1 MKGYRAMGLKNIQVL
16 FEAYQKHR
24 EFFSPRDDIP
34 EIDTID
40 AFQQHY
46 FEDIRDFHRTAILC
60 LHTGCPLGAL
70 SGTVDFADTG
80 SSVKVDQKRK
90 KTYLEC
96 LERLVGKL

>member
-1 MKGYRAMGLKNIQVL
+1 MKGYRAMGLKNIQVV

-40 AFQQHY
+40 TFQQHY
-46 FEDIRDFHRTAILC
+46 FENIRDFHTTAILC

-80 SSVKVDQKRK
+80 ASVKVDQKKK